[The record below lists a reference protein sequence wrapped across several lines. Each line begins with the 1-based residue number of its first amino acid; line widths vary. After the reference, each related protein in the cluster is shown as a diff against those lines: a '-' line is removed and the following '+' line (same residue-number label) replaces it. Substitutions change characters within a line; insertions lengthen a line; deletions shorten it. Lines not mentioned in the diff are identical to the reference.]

1 MSRSEENK
9 SNLSSNEELDENVG
23 YLVYNETMIDHFMH
37 PRNVGEIENPD
48 AMAVVGD
55 PTCGDFIRVCLKVE
69 GGRISAFKFLTQG
82 CPGAISTSSIA
93 TELAIGRTLEDALK
107 LTDNDVIEAAN
118 GIPARKAHCSLL
130 AIRALHQ
137 AILNYQSP
145 FDEPS
150 QNTKEVWKEG
160 DTGPH
165 GTK

>member
-1 MSRSEENK
+1 MSQSEENK
-9 SNLSSNEELDENVG
+9 SSLSSNEELDENVG

-55 PTCGDFIRVCLKVE
+55 PTCGDFIRVSLKVE
-69 GGRISAFKFLTQG
+69 DCRISAFKFLTQG

-93 TELAIGRTLEDALK
+93 TELAIGKTPEEALK
-107 LTDNDVIEAAN
+107 LTDNDVIKAAH

-137 AILNYQSP
+137 AITQYR
-145 FDEPS
+145 E
-150 QNTKEVWKEG
+150 K
-160 DTGPH
+160 
-165 GTK
+165 

>member
-1 MSRSEENK
+1 MSQSEENK
-9 SNLSSNEELDENVG
+9 SSLSSNEELDENVG

-55 PTCGDFIRVCLKVE
+55 PTCGDFIRVSLKVE
-69 GGRISAFKFLTQG
+69 DGKISAFKFLTQG

-93 TELAIGRTLEDALK
+93 TELAIGKTIEEALK
-107 LTDNDVIEAAN
+107 LTDNDVIQAAN

-137 AILNYQSP
+137 AITQYR
-145 FDEPS
+145 E
-150 QNTKEVWKEG
+150 K
-160 DTGPH
+160 
-165 GTK
+165 

>member
-1 MSRSEENK
+1 MSQSEENN
-9 SNLSSNEELDENVG
+9 SSLSLNEELDEGVG

-55 PTCGDFIRVCLKVE
+55 PTCGDFIRVSLKVE
-69 GGRISAFKFLTQG
+69 AGRISAFKFLTQG

-93 TELAIGRTLEDALK
+93 TELAIGKTLEDALK
-107 LTDNDVIEAAN
+107 LTDNDVIKAAD

-137 AILNYQSP
+137 AITQYREKQ
-145 FDEPS
+145 
-150 QNTKEVWKEG
+150 TKESGE
-160 DTGPH
+160 H
-165 GTK
+165 RQ